1 MIQVNQIDT
10 KDRKQVDRF
19 LQFHYDL
26 YRGCK
31 EWVPPFWTDM
41 RAMLDP
47 KKHPFYEHSDADF
60 FMAERDGKVV
70 ARIAAIENKPFNQ
83 YHNTKKM
90 AFYLFDTIE
99 DKEAAQAVFE
109 RAYEWGRARGLTE
122 ISGPK
127 GFSGFDGYGIQV
139 EGFQYRQMMTM
150 MNYNYAY
157 YPRIMEELG
166 FEKENDF
173 VSCYIP
179 RQRFILPEKVN
190 RVAELVKKRGTFV
203 VKSFS
208 GRKEL
213 LSWADRI
220 GKAYNQT
227 FVNNWEYYPLTEREI
242 KFAVDGVLTIADPKF
257 IKIILYGDEVV
268 GFLFAFPDVSAA
280 LQRHG
285 GKITP
290 WALLDILLE
299 MKRTRWVSLNGVGV
313 LPEYHGRGGNALMY
327 YEMQKTIS
335 GFHFDHAEQT
345 QMADTAVQVRKDMET
360 LGAKIYKVHRIFHR
374 QI

>member
-26 YRGCK
+26 YRDCK

-47 KKHPFYEHSDADF
+47 KKHPFYDHSDADF

-109 RAYEWGRARGLTE
+109 RAFEWGRARGLTE

-179 RQRFILPEKVN
+179 RDRFILPEKVN

-242 KFAVDGVLTIADPKF
+242 KFAVDGVLTIADPKL

-299 MKRTRWVSLNGVGV
+299 MKRTKWVSLNGVGV

-327 YEMQKTIS
+327 YEMQKTIADF
-335 GFHFDHAEQT
+335 GFNHAEQT

>member
-1 MIQVNQIDT
+1 MIQVNQIDI

-47 KKHPFYEHSDADF
+47 KKHPFYDHSDADF

-109 RAYEWGRARGLTE
+109 RAFEWGRARGLTE

-179 RQRFILPEKVN
+179 RSRFILPEKVN
-190 RVAELVKKRGTFV
+190 RVAELVKQRGTFV

-227 FVNNWEYYPLTEREI
+227 FVNNWEYYPLTDREI

-257 IKIILYGDEVV
+257 IKIILYGEEVV

-290 WALLDILLE
+290 WALLDIFLE

-335 GFHFDHAEQT
+335 DFHFDHAEQT

>member
-41 RAMLDP
+41 RAMLDH
-47 KKHPFYEHSDADF
+47 KKHPFYDHSDADF

-99 DKEAAQAVFE
+99 DKEAAQTVFE
-109 RAYEWGRARGLTE
+109 RAMEWGRARGLTE

-157 YPRIMEELG
+157 YPRIMQELG

-179 RQRFILPEKVN
+179 RERFILPEKVN

-227 FVNNWEYYPLTEREI
+227 FVNNWEYYPLTDREI

-335 GFHFDHAEQT
+335 DFHFDHAEQT

>member
-47 KKHPFYEHSDADF
+47 KKHPFYDHSDADF

-109 RAYEWGRARGLTE
+109 RAFEWGRARGLTE

-179 RQRFILPEKVN
+179 RDRFILPEKVN

-242 KFAVDGVLTIADPKF
+242 KFAVDGVLTIADPKL

-299 MKRTRWVSLNGVGV
+299 MKRTKWVSLNGVGV

-327 YEMQKTIS
+327 YEMQKTIADF
-335 GFHFDHAEQT
+335 GFNHAEQT

>member
-1 MIQVNQIDT
+1 MIQVNQIDI

-47 KKHPFYEHSDADF
+47 KKHPFYDHSDADF

-109 RAYEWGRARGLTE
+109 RAFEWGRARGLTE

-139 EGFQYRQMMTM
+139 EGYQYRQMMTM

-179 RQRFILPEKVN
+179 RERFILPEKVN

-227 FVNNWEYYPLTEREI
+227 FVNNWEYYPLTDREI

-290 WALLDILLE
+290 WALLDIFLE

-335 GFHFDHAEQT
+335 DFHFDHAEQT

>member
-1 MIQVNQIDT
+1 
-10 KDRKQVDRF
+10 
-19 LQFHYDL
+19 
-26 YRGCK
+26 
-31 EWVPPFWTDM
+31 
-41 RAMLDP
+41 
-47 KKHPFYEHSDADF
+47 
-60 FMAERDGKVV
+60 
-70 ARIAAIENKPFNQ
+70 
-83 YHNTKKM
+83 
-90 AFYLFDTIE
+90 
-99 DKEAAQAVFE
+99 
-109 RAYEWGRARGLTE
+109 
-122 ISGPK
+122 
-127 GFSGFDGYGIQV
+127 
-139 EGFQYRQMMTM
+139 
-150 MNYNYAY
+150 
-157 YPRIMEELG
+157 
-166 FEKENDF
+166 
-173 VSCYIP
+173 
-179 RQRFILPEKVN
+179 
-190 RVAELVKKRGTFV
+190 

-227 FVNNWEYYPLTEREI
+227 FVNNWEYYPLTDREI

-335 GFHFDHAEQT
+335 DFHFDHAEQT